1 MRPVKRPV
9 RRAAVFDLDNTLVRG
24 STLFHFGVDLV
35 RRGRLPARHVVRYA
49 LAEASYV
56 IRRSEPTGVAADA
69 AARALG
75 LVTGARQ
82 DDVLALAERFARVRL
97 DRHLRPDVCAELRRF
112 REAGFLTVVATA
124 SPQEL
129 ATVVAARLGAHVA
142 IGTVSE
148 TVDGRYTGRLAGP
161 VAHGPAKAAR
171 VAEVLA
177 EHGAEPHS
185 AWAFSDSVNDL
196 PLLTL
201 VGNPVAVHAD
211 RELSAIAHFNGW
223 RTLGPHLHSEEALAR
238 LHVLHPF
245 PY

>member
-9 RRAAVFDLDNTLVRG
+9 VRAAVFDLDNTLVRG

-35 RRGRLPARHVVRYA
+35 RRRRLSARHVARYA
-49 LAEASYV
+49 VAEVSYV
-56 IRRSEPTGVAADA
+56 MRRSEPGGIAADA

-75 LVTGARQ
+75 LVAGSRQ
-82 DDVLALAERFARVRL
+82 DDVLAQAERFARTRL
-97 DRHLRPDVCAELRRF
+97 DRHLRGDVCAELRRF
-112 REAGFLTVVATA
+112 REAGYLTVVATA

-129 ATVVAARLGAHVA
+129 ATVVASHLGAQVA

-148 TVDGRYTGRLAGP
+148 TVDGRYTGRLDGP
-161 VAHGPAKAAR
+161 VLHGPAKAAR
-171 VAEVLA
+171 VAEVL
-177 EHGAEPHS
+177 EERGAEPHS

-196 PLLTL
+196 PLLML
-201 VGNPVAVHAD
+201 VGNPVAVYAD

-223 RTLGPHLHSEEALAR
+223 RTMGPHLHSEEALAR
-238 LHVLHPF
+238 LQVLHPF